1 MAKFDFATAKTD
13 IEQIVRIVETVPE
26 PLREVCFEML
36 FEAVFA
42 NRKAAAS
49 NPAKETPRAAEEV
62 KDEQEKPPN
71 SRQKAA
77 AKRISI
83 HAQISSIKRRLEQ
96 AKRTCLGRVIDLK

>member
-62 KDEQEKPPN
+62 KDEQEKPPTQGKKLPPN
-71 SRQKAA
+71 VLAFMHKY
-77 AKRISI
+77 
-83 HAQISSIKRRLEQ
+83 RL
-96 AKRTCLGRVIDLK
+96 